1 MAFWLLIYLAA
12 ILCPCMVHSLVQ
24 LKSKTCY
31 LMSSSSL
38 NQHALLICILVVKP
52 SINVCHRFTVLSIA
66 INFGLIHHGIM
77 RFKLI
82 GDGRAWK
89 VDGRAQVLVG
99 LSLDTPLNA

>member
-1 MAFWLLIYLAA
+1 
-12 ILCPCMVHSLVQ
+12 
-24 LKSKTCY
+24 
-31 LMSSSSL
+31 MSSSSL

-52 SINVCHRFTVLSIA
+52 SINVCHRITVLSIA

-89 VDGRAQVLVG
+89 VDGRAWKVDGRAQVLVG